1 MSAAEEPRWGVAIVV
16 RDLMVYSWGWILP
29 VVLCEKMFLLCL

>member
-16 RDLMVYSWGWILP
+16 RDLMVYSWGCILP
-29 VVLCEKMFLLCL
+29 GLDVRTMIVID